1 LKHFLKTVFSIMLIC
16 CILAGFSGCSMFD
29 FFAAENLLK
38 PPKLTGEKAE
48 LQKAFENT
56 VGTDISLFTPMAG
69 EYRGSYLIFDAN
81 NDGNDEAVVFYAF
94 NSNLSVVHM
103 HLLSQNQ
110 GKWYSVGDYTGAGT
124 DVYKVDFYN
133 IDNTKNLEIG
143 VIWSLDDSKK
153 EKSLSLYRIS
163 SLEENSENSLL
174 SLATIQIAD
183 YVSCDVDGDYSN
195 ELLYFYFTSDDG
207 NSSSYARLLDYDA
220 QNENLVPI
228 SEVKL
233 PFAFT
238 SIAQILSDKE
248 DDNYRFYVDC
258 AASGENAFSE
268 IIVYNKK
275 SGALYIPQV
284 RDKYISSLSVR
295 TAEVY
300 CEDFNKDGYLDIP
313 LTLEC
318 DDSYAV
324 SDTDGTQIPLSFT
337 EWYTYLDGEFMSLGK
352 YFLNHYDGFALK
364 LDALY
369 EYYYVVY
376 DYVNKV
382 TQVRLKNSDSENNI
396 VFSVSC
402 INPDDDIVSL
412 LPDGL
417 LGDKNKTEYRI
428 VISAKGETLSF
439 TEAYIESLISDL

>member
-1 LKHFLKTVFSIMLIC
+1 MKRFVKTALIIAVIFC
-16 CILAGFSGCSMFD
+16 MSVSLSGCSMFD
-29 FFAAENLLK
+29 FFAAESLLK

-48 LQKAFENT
+48 LQLAFEKT
-56 VGTDISLFTPMAG
+56 VGSDISLFTPMAG
-69 EYRGSYLIFDAN
+69 EYRGSYIIFDAN

-94 NSNLSVVHM
+94 NSNSSVVHM
-103 HLLSQNQ
+103 HLLSQRE
-110 GKWYSVGDYTGAGT
+110 GMWYSVGDFTGSGT
-124 DVYKVDFYN
+124 DVYEVDFFN

-153 EKSLSLYRIS
+153 EKILSLYRIA
-163 SLEENSENSLL
+163 SLEEGSGDSLL

-195 ELLYFYFTSDDG
+195 ELLYFYFDADDG
-207 NSSSYARLLDYDA
+207 YSSSHARLLDYDA

-233 PFAFT
+233 PFAFN
-238 SIAQILSDKE
+238 SISQILYDVE
-248 DDNYRFYVDC
+248 NENYRFYMDC
-258 AASGENAFSE
+258 TATGETGFSE

-275 SGALYIPQV
+275 SGALYIPQA
-284 RDKYISSLSVR
+284 DNEHISSLSSR
-295 TAEVY
+295 SSDIY

-313 LTLEC
+313 LTLESEE
-318 DDSYAV
+318 SYAV
-324 SDTDGTQIPLSFT
+324 ADIDGTQIPLTFV
-337 EWYTYLDGEFMSLGK
+337 EWYTYLDDGFMSLGK
-352 YFLNHYDGFALK
+352 YFLNHYDGYALK

-382 TQVRLKNSDSENNI
+382 TQVRLKSSDSENNI
-396 VFSVSC
+396 IFSVSRAAS
-402 INPDDDIVSL
+402 DDDIVSI
-412 LPDGL
+412 LPAGL
-417 LGDKNKTEYRI
+417 LGEKNNSDYKI

-439 TEAYIESLISDL
+439 TEAYIKSLISDL

>member
-1 LKHFLKTVFSIMLIC
+1 M
-16 CILAGFSGCSMFD
+16 
-29 FFAAENLLK
+29 
-38 PPKLTGEKAE
+38 
-48 LQKAFENT
+48 
-56 VGTDISLFTPMAG
+56 
-69 EYRGSYLIFDAN
+69 
-81 NDGNDEAVVFYAF
+81 
-94 NSNLSVVHM
+94 
-103 HLLSQNQ
+103 
-110 GKWYSVGDYTGAGT
+110 
-124 DVYKVDFYN
+124 
-133 IDNTKNLEIG
+133 
-143 VIWSLDDSKK
+143 
-153 EKSLSLYRIS
+153 
-163 SLEENSENSLL
+163 
-174 SLATIQIAD
+174 
-183 YVSCDVDGDYSN
+183 
-195 ELLYFYFTSDDG
+195 
-207 NSSSYARLLDYDA
+207 
-220 QNENLVPI
+220 
-228 SEVKL
+228 
-233 PFAFT
+233 
-238 SIAQILSDKE
+238 
-248 DDNYRFYVDC
+248 
-258 AASGENAFSE
+258 
-268 IIVYNKK
+268 
-275 SGALYIPQV
+275 
-284 RDKYISSLSVR
+284 
-295 TAEVY
+295 
-300 CEDFNKDGYLDIP
+300 
-313 LTLEC
+313 TLEC